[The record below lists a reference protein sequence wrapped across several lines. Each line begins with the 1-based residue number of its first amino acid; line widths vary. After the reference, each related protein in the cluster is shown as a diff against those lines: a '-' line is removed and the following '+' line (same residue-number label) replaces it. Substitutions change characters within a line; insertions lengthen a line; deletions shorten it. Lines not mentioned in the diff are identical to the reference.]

1 MSTVRVKILP
11 VILSL
16 LFVFG
21 AAPAAVQ
28 AAASGTSGST
38 KWSYSDNTI
47 VFTGDGATDSYSGTD
62 VPWVLKG
69 AEAAKS
75 SLTAKK
81 VISVA
86 EDELQYSEKKSNS
99 SLYDKRANIG
109 KNNYTKYAADLF
121 PSLQANAWCDMFVS
135 WCFWKAAGENQ
146 NTANKALCGG
156 LKSAYTPNSASKYK
170 ADGRWT
176 TTDPQVGDQVFFRN
190 SSRICHTGIVY
201 KVTDEAIYTI
211 EGNTLSGK
219 SSAASGGEVLRKM
232 YARSYWK
239 IAGYGHPIYSGSS
252 IDTQL
257 DISKVEFKDGVTKLG
272 SYLFAHRDDVKTVVI
287 PKSVKEISAYA
298 FSYCEGIK
306 DVYYAGSA
314 SDWNKIKI
322 GTGNYYIEHA
332 DMHYG
337 TTNAPKAE
345 SNSVSADGTSTS
357 GSLRF
362 TSQPSS
368 TTVEGNKL
376 HMFAVTTNQFGAT
389 YRWQVKEVGKSWR
402 FFSEK
407 WTAKTSILNFTVT
420 PAMNGW
426 KFRCKVTKGGTTI
439 TSKPFT
445 VKVAGALKRDQ
456 AAQEDFRE
464 GGQEGCSSKSKS
476 TRKPNSSGS
485 TRNPAAASGRK
496 VSSTKTAKTATLK
509 LKTKKKYNGWKYR
522 CKITSGDEVVYTKAV
537 KLTVK

>member
-47 VFTGDGATDSYSGTD
+47 VFTGDGATASYSGTD

-86 EDELQYSEKKSNS
+86 EDELQYSEKKSKS
-99 SLYDKRANIG
+99 SLYEKRANIG

-176 TTDPQVGDQVFFRN
+176 TTDPKVGDQVFFRN

-445 VKVAGALKRDQ
+445 VKVAGALNVTKQ
-456 AAQEDFRE
+456 PKKTSVKAGKKAVFKVKVSKEAKFQWQYKKS
-464 GGQEGCSSKSKS
+464 GSSKWK
-476 TRKPNSSGS
+476 
-485 TRNPAAASGRK
+485 K